1 MAPLAALKR
10 IHDWTFTDREV
21 PMPSAA
27 RRWQTLRE
35 LDSWL
40 QTPMIVLSLTWL
52 VLVVVEL
59 TSGSS
64 QLLETIGTAIWIIF
78 IVEFLLRLTLAP
90 DKSAFLKSNWLTIVA
105 LVVPAFRLFRAVRL
119 FRAARALRGVR
130 LVRVVGTANRSMNA
144 LKAALSRRGFG
155 YVGGLTLLVLVLG
168 AAGMLNFEG
177 SAEVEGGFRSYLDA
191 LWWTG
196 MLLTSIGSDFWPQT
210 TEGRVLTM
218 LLSIYGLAVFGYIT
232 AAFASFFVG
241 RDAEE
246 RSGPI
251 AGQQDIMQLIR
262 EVEALRMELRERSA
276 QQRH

>member
-1 MAPLAALKR
+1 
-10 IHDWTFTDREV
+10 
-21 PMPSAA
+21 MPSAA
-27 RRWQTLRE
+27 RGWQTLRE

-40 QTPMIVLSLTWL
+40 QTPMTVLSLVWL

-64 QLLETIGTAIWIIF
+64 ELLQTLGTAIWAVF
-78 IVEFLLRLTLAP
+78 IAEFLLRLTLAP
-90 DKSAFLKSNWLTIVA
+90 EKGAFLKSNWLTIIA

-119 FRAARALRGVR
+119 FRAARALRGLR

-144 LKAALSRRGFG
+144 LKATLRRRGFG

-177 SAEVEGGFRSYLDA
+177 AREVDGGFRSYLDA

-251 AGQQDIMQLIR
+251 AGQQDLARLIR
-262 EVEALRMELRERSA
+262 EVEALRMELRERSPPEP
-276 QQRH
+276 H

>member
-1 MAPLAALKR
+1 
-10 IHDWTFTDREV
+10 
-21 PMPSAA
+21 MPSAE
-27 RRWQTLRE
+27 RRWRTLRE
-35 LDSWL
+35 LDAWL
-40 QTPMIVLSLTWL
+40 QTPMIVLSLIWL
-52 VLVVVEL
+52 VLVVIEL

-64 QLLETIGTAIWIIF
+64 ELLQTIGTAIWIIF
-78 IVEFLLRLTLAP
+78 IAEFLLRLTLAP
-90 DKSAFLKSNWLTIVA
+90 DKGAFLKSNWLTIIA

-144 LKAALSRRGFG
+144 LKATLRRRGFG

-168 AAGMLNFEG
+168 AAGMLNFES

-210 TEGRVLTM
+210 TEGRVLTI

-251 AGQQDIMQLIR
+251 AGQQDITRLIR
-262 EVEALRMELRERSA
+262 EVEALRLELRTRAAPVAAHHAASQATTAHGPSA
-276 QQRH
+276 DS